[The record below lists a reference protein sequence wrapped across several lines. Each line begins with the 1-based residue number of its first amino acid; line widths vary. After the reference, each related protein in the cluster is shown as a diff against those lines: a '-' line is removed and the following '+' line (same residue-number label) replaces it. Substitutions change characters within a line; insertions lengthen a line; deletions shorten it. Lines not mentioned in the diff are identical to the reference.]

1 MVVEDD
7 ERMADLIR
15 RGLSDGGYSVTV
27 RGDGQ
32 SAWTE
37 AQKNRYDL
45 VLTDVLLPK
54 MNGIDLCK
62 KVKASEP
69 LYPVIMLT
77 ALGTTDDKVDG
88 LDAGADDY
96 MVKPFEMRELL
107 ARIRTVLRRV
117 NQHPS
122 ERQLA
127 VADLQMDLDQ
137 KTVTRGGTVI
147 DLTPKEFN
155 LLAYMM
161 ENKGRVL
168 SKNEI
173 AEKVWNT
180 DFDTGTNFIDVYISY
195 LRRKVDKAFDD
206 KLILTKPGMGF
217 MLKDENTK

>member
-1 MVVEDD
+1 
-7 ERMADLIR
+7 
-15 RGLSDGGYSVTV
+15 V

-107 ARIRTVLRRV
+107 ARIRTVLRRA

>member
-107 ARIRTVLRRV
+107 ARIRTVLRRA